1 MKDIKKYAF
10 NFLML
15 NFDINLLISV
25 LKCSLKFC
33 GAAKINTVDFGLSKV
48 ETFKRTIIKAF
59 K

>member
-1 MKDIKKYAF
+1 MKDMKKYAF

-33 GAAKINTVDFGLSKV
+33 GAAKINPVDFALSKV
-48 ETFKRTIIKAF
+48 ETFKRHCHKSF
-59 K
+59 